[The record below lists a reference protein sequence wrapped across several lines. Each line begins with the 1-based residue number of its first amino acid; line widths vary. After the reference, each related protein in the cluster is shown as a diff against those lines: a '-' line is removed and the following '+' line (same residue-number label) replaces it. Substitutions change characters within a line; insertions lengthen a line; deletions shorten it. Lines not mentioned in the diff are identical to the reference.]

1 MNNIAS
7 VILSFYLFMFQQLG
21 KASSRLCRFIF
32 SFPTSMPL
40 FFNYCPPQGKKEGG
54 ETRVEFVRG
63 HEQVIGTSWN
73 EICWKRDHRL
83 SPLFSPIHRGFSLKR
98 RDVCEIKRIRNSKV
112 KLTSEKFSSRKEN
125 SLHLFEFDRKDSFFF
140 LRHERDCYSTFSSA
154 RGKF

>member
-21 KASSRLCRFIF
+21 KASSPDFVV
-32 SFPTSMPL
+32 SF
-40 FFNYCPPQGKKEGG
+40 FFNYCPPQGRKEGG

-112 KLTSEKFSSRKEN
+112 KLTSEKFSSRKE
-125 SLHLFEFDRKDSFFF
+125 LFIFSNLIEKIVFFF
-140 LRHERDCYSTFSSA
+140 LRYERDCYSTFSSA

>member
-40 FFNYCPPQGKKEGG
+40 FFNYCPPQGRKEGG

-98 RDVCEIKRIRNSKV
+98 RDVCVIKRIRNSKV
-112 KLTSEKFSSRKEN
+112 KLTSEKFSSRKE
-125 SLHLFEFDRKDSFFF
+125 LFIFSNLIEKIVFFF
-140 LRHERDCYSTFSSA
+140 LRYERDCYSTFSSA

>member
-21 KASSRLCRFIF
+21 KASSRLCRLF
-32 SFPTSMPL
+32 
-40 FFNYCPPQGKKEGG
+40 FFNYCPPQGRKEGG

-83 SPLFSPIHRGFSLKR
+83 SPLFSPIHRGFSL
-98 RDVCEIKRIRNSKV
+98 SKEEMFV
-112 KLTSEKFSSRKEN
+112 
-125 SLHLFEFDRKDSFFF
+125 
-140 LRHERDCYSTFSSA
+140 
-154 RGKF
+154 

>member
-32 SFPTSMPL
+32 PTSF

-112 KLTSEKFSSRKEN
+112 KLTSEKFSSRKE
-125 SLHLFEFDRKDSFFF
+125 LFIFSNLIEKILFFF
-140 LRHERDCYSTFSSA
+140 
-154 RGKF
+154 

>member
-1 MNNIAS
+1 MNNM
-7 VILSFYLFMFQQLG
+7 ILSFYLFMFQQLG

-112 KLTSEKFSSRKEN
+112 KLTSEKFSFLFEEGT
-125 SLHLFEFDRKDSFFF
+125 LHLFKFDRKDSFFF
-140 LRHERDCYSTFSSA
+140 LRHERDCYSMFSSA